1 MVSKKSSDPAEPMSA
16 DASAADPAATKKGT
30 PTPSRRDAEAARRQ
44 RLNPALS
51 PKEAKRRQRHMQQVR
66 QRQRADA
73 QEATP
78 VRSLV
83 RDVVDSR
90 RNLGEFLLPVLILGL
105 AIGLVPAVQ
114 AYNGILVALVW
125 GYMAAVIV
133 DAWIMWRRV
142 RRLAAERLPQES
154 LKGALTYGLNRQLQ
168 TRRRRRP
175 EPRVKIGD
183 AV

>member
-1 MVSKKSSDPAEPMSA
+1 MASKKSSDPAEPMSEGITSA
-16 DASAADPAATKKGT
+16 DHAATKKGT
-30 PTPSRRDAEAARRQ
+30 PTPSRREAEAARRQ

-51 PKEAKRRQRHMQQVR
+51 PKEAKKRQRQLQQVR
-66 QRQRADA
+66 QRQAADA
-73 QEATP
+73 QEAAP
-78 VRSLV
+78 LRALV

-90 RNLGEFLLPVLILGL
+90 WNLGEILLPVLILGL
-105 AIGLVPAVQ
+105 AIGLIPVVQ
-114 AYNGILVALVW
+114 AYNGILVAVVW

-133 DAWIMWRRV
+133 DAWLMWRRV
-142 RRLAAERLPQES
+142 RRLAAERIPNEP

-183 AV
+183 SI